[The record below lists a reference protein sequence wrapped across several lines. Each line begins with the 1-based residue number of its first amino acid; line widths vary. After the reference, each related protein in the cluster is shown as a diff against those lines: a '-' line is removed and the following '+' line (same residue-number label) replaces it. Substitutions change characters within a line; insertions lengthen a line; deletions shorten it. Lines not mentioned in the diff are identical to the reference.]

1 MRRTIYHGFVE
12 EIDRR
17 RMAGFGHGAPDGRP
31 GVYLDLIEAAV
42 AAYSDEHLAR
52 YVAETE
58 RDGVQEHG
66 FPRLAANLGILLA
79 NGRVPERL
87 ETFERM
93 MSLCCSDAA
102 KGKMPLPSSGN
113 EFTVKELVAALVT
126 VEGAGLFPRDV
137 TDAWRADLARIDASR
152 CYSCL
157 PPVGADT
164 AYNWCVFGA
173 ASEQARLAAG
183 VGGDPSHVERYV
195 EDQLR
200 WFDANGM
207 YRDPN
212 QPAVYDLVTRLQFM
226 SLLQDGYDGPSRTRL
241 EELLDRAAEPTLA
254 MLSAAGEIPY
264 GGRSNQFLHNHTFY
278 AAVCEWYAARAARR
292 GDAESAARFRAAAQ
306 EAVAA
311 LRPWLDHHPVRH
323 VKNLYPT
330 DSGLGCERYA
340 YFDKYMVTMGSWA
353 AMALRFAE
361 EDSKTQSA
369 ATDGVFRPQ
378 SGVFATTP
386 DFHFLFL
393 HAGDYSAQFDW
404 NADPHYDCDGLGRLH
419 RRGAPAALCLSTPC
433 AAHPTYATER
443 PNDCALAIV
452 PAGCDAIVP
461 AGHGADA
468 VSAWADW
475 TAGGIDWRCRLSAD
489 GLETTLSGPGS
500 VALRLPA
507 FVFDGENATEILH
520 DDHSLSIRHQ
530 GWECRY
536 ETDGAIVDTGLVS
549 CNRNGRYRVFEARG
563 ENRLR
568 VRIVLVPIGH

>member
-1 MRRTIYHGFVE
+1 MQS
-12 EIDRR
+12 
-17 RMAGFGHGAPDGRP
+17 
-31 GVYLDLIEAAV
+31 VYLDLMEAAV

-66 FPRLAANLGILLA
+66 FPRLAGNLGVLLA
-79 NGRVPERL
+79 NGRLPEKRK
-87 ETFERM
+87 TFRRM
-93 MSLCCSDAA
+93 MSLCCRDAA

-113 EFTVKELVAALVT
+113 EFTVKELVAALVA

-157 PPVGADT
+157 PPVGEGKAH
-164 AYNWCVFGA
+164 NWCVFGA

-330 DSGLGCERYA
+330 DSGLGCEHYA

-353 AMALRFAE
+353 ALALRFAE
-361 EDSKTQSA
+361 EGSKTQSA
-369 ATDGVFRPQ
+369 AAAGDFLPQ
-378 SGVFATTP
+378 SGVFATSP

-393 HAGDYSAQFDW
+393 RAGDYSAQFDW

-419 RRGAPAALCLSTPC
+419 RRGAPPALCLSTPC

-468 VSAWADW
+468 ASAWADW
-475 TAGGIDWRCRLSAD
+475 KAGGIDWRCRLSAD
-489 GLETTLSGPGS
+489 GLETSLSGSGP

-507 FVFDGENATEILH
+507 FAFDGENATEILH
-520 DDHSLSIRHQ
+520 DDHSLTIRLG

-536 ETDGAIVDTGLVS
+536 ETDGAIADTGLVA

-568 VRIVLVPIGH
+568 VRIVLLPIGH